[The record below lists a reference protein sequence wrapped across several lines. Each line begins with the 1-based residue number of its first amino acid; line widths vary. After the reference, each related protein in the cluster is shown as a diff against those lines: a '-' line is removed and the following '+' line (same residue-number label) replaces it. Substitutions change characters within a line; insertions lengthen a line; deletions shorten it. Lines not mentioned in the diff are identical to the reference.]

1 MQVGSRKIFKI
12 HNDVGGAL
20 HRGKVEVDMAE
31 AEALKGNRT
40 QRMPREARRRQL
52 LQAAHEVF
60 VGNGYHGA
68 SMDDIAD
75 VAKVSKPVLYQH
87 FPGKRELYLA
97 LLDSHLAD
105 FSRRLDEAI
114 QSTDDNRQRVFATI
128 NTYYQYIKSES
139 QAYRLIFE
147 SDVLS
152 DPLIAARIEEFN
164 NNLATSI
171 SKVVVKDTELSE
183 AEGLLAGRALAG
195 LSQVSARYW
204 ATGDDSV
211 DQQTAVDLVSRLAWR
226 GISQFPKEK

>member
-1 MQVGSRKIFKI
+1 MSEI
-12 HNDVGGAL
+12 
-20 HRGKVEVDMAE
+20 ET
-31 AEALKGNRT
+31 LKGKRT

-52 LQAAHEVF
+52 LQAAHQVF
-60 VGNGYHGA
+60 VANGYHGA
-68 SMDDIAD
+68 SMDEIAE

-105 FSRRLDEAI
+105 FSKQLDDAI
-114 QSTDDNRQRVFATI
+114 RSTDDNRQRVFATI

-164 NNLATSI
+164 NSLATSI
-171 SKVVVKDTELSE
+171 SRVVVEDTEMNE
-183 AEGLLAGRALAG
+183 QEGLLAGRALAG

-204 ATGDDSV
+204 ATTNDAV
-211 DQQTAVDLVSRLAWR
+211 DQQTAVDLISRLAWR